1 MIYIV
6 ILFHSEYTIQ
16 YMSLKIQET
25 PQAPSYAA
33 ANIQVP
39 ANIAT
44 PQATMDA
51 VKAQQGQLNAVNNL
65 SGGRRRRTQK
75 RKQSRQYKQHKSF
88 IRTYKGR
95 KYVSS
100 QEQQQQQ
107 QQQQKGGA
115 GAIPAGQIPVPQ
127 VGTTCTSGPQCA
139 GAQNATFTALHNQAQ
154 SNSINDAYAQSGGG
168 GGKRDHKKVRFS
180 HTKHHHNTKQRHDQ
194 SLTSTIAY
202 NIKKVLRKV
211 FA

>member
-1 MIYIV
+1 
-6 ILFHSEYTIQ
+6 
-16 YMSLKIQET
+16 MSLKIQET

-44 PQATMDA
+44 PQATMDG

-65 SGGRRRRTQK
+65 TGGRRRTQR
-75 RKQSRQYKQHKSF
+75 RKQSRQYKHKSF

-95 KYVSS
+95 KYASS
-100 QEQQQQQ
+100 EQQQQQQ

-168 GGKRDHKKVRFS
+168 GKRDHKKVRFS
-180 HTKHHHNTKQRHDQ
+180 HTKHHRKTKQRHDQ

-202 NIKKVLRKV
+202 NIKKVMRKV